1 MKDCGYT
8 GDQWEKAY
16 ALAKKAHDGQVDKA
30 GQPYLCHPLR
40 VAQRFKDPTLR
51 TAALLHDVLEDS
63 EMTVKSLLDAGIDF
77 DTVQIV
83 QVLTRQQGE
92 SYDKY
97 IRRVA
102 SNAKATLIKLADLDH
117 NMDLGRLPEPTNDDY
132 RRLDKY
138 RRAQVI
144 LRTAMRQRD
153 FTRGSHTGS

>member
-1 MKDCGYT
+1 
-8 GDQWEKAY
+8 
-16 ALAKKAHDGQVDKA
+16 
-30 GQPYLCHPLR
+30 QPYLCHPLR

-83 QVLTRQQGE
+83 QVLTRKQGE

-117 NMDLGRLPEPTNDDY
+117 NMDLGRLPEPTKDDY

-144 LRTAMRQRD
+144 LRTALRQRD
-153 FTRGSHTGS
+153 FTQGSHTGS